1 MTTETFNTIVLS
13 VKDRAMRFA
22 WSITGSRS
30 DAEDIVQDVYER
42 LWQRRFL
49 LRSNGFKSLIMTSVK
64 NASID
69 RLRRQTPSPPEL
81 NTTVEADTGDSA
93 LLDELYRAIS
103 HLPESQRVAV
113 TLHDIESLSIDEI
126 ATTTGNTPA
135 AVRMALSRG
144 RNTLR
149 KHLTQIINYGVEEQK

>member
-1 MTTETFNTIVLS
+1 MTTETFNTIFLS

-64 NASID
+64 NASI
-69 RLRRQTPSPPEL
+69 
-81 NTTVEADTGDSA
+81 V
-93 LLDELYRAIS
+93 
-103 HLPESQRVAV
+103 
-113 TLHDIESLSIDEI
+113 
-126 ATTTGNTPA
+126 
-135 AVRMALSRG
+135 
-144 RNTLR
+144 
-149 KHLTQIINYGVEEQK
+149 